1 MRVRDVMDSAPPR
14 VGVETSLRETA
25 AILAERTG
33 SAVLVID
40 DHGAIVGIV
49 TEAMLAD
56 VLALIVHVNEPHQE
70 AHRRVHRA
78 PTRPIQTAG
87 RGRQAA
93 RPPSRARQL
102 DS

>member
-1 MRVRDVMDSAPPR
+1 MDSTPPR

-33 SAVLVID
+33 SAVLVVD
-40 DHGAIVGIV
+40 DQGAIVGIV

-56 VLALIVHVNEPHQE
+56 ALALIVRVTEPHRE
-70 AHRRVHRA
+70 AHRRLL
-78 PTRPIQTAG
+78 
-87 RGRQAA
+87 
-93 RPPSRARQL
+93 RPPSRAVQTAGRWRHATRPPSRAGQL

>member
-1 MRVRDVMDSAPPR
+1 MRVRDVMDSTPPR

-33 SAVLVID
+33 SAVLVVD
-40 DHGAIVGIV
+40 DHGAVVGIV

-56 VLALIVHVNEPHQE
+56 ALALIVRVTEPHRE
-70 AHRRVHRA
+70 AHRRVHRP
-78 PTRPIQTAG
+78 PTRPIRTAG
-87 RGRQAA
+87 RRRHAA
-93 RPPSRARQL
+93 RAQSRARQL

>member
-1 MRVRDVMDSAPPR
+1 MRVRDVMDSTPPR

-33 SAVLVID
+33 SAVLVFD
-40 DHGAIVGIV
+40 DYGAIVGIV

-56 VLALIVHVNEPHQE
+56 ALALIVHVNEPHRE
-70 AHRRVHRA
+70 AHRRVRRPPTHPFQAAGRRRHA
-78 PTRPIQTAG
+78 TRPS
-87 RGRQAA
+87 
-93 RPPSRARQL
+93 SRARQL